1 MRHRWRMERFPRRVR
16 STRRGL
22 VLQLLQAAASS
33 GVTTSELLDAGA
45 GPRYSAR
52 LLELR
57 ERGYA
62 ITSERAG
69 PGQWRYRLEHEP
81 DAGDDLAGVERRAP
95 TAGCQAALF
104 DHELWPAA

>member
-1 MRHRWRMERFPRRVR
+1 
-16 STRRGL
+16 
-22 VLQLLQAAASS
+22 
-33 GVTTSELLDAGA
+33 VTTSELLDAGA

-57 ERGYA
+57 KRGYA

-81 DAGDDLAGVERRAP
+81 AAQAHRADGGRPRPPAAGAQVR
-95 TAGCQAALF
+95 LF
-104 DHELWPAA
+104 DEAA